1 MKTPVGRA
9 TGQPQHGWLR
19 VRGGPW
25 CSENMSAP
33 PPGLQ
38 SRAPA
43 AREGASSA
51 VHPTTPAPLLSTV
64 LCNEQTV

>member
-1 MKTPVGRA
+1 MEREVTLDVMRQCCERHGE
-9 TGQPQHGWLR
+9 HGWLR

-25 CSENMSAP
+25 CSETMSAP

-43 AREGASSA
+43 AVGEDASS
-51 VHPTTPAPLLSTV
+51 VHPTAPDG
-64 LCNEQTV
+64 CEK